1 MKQVYKIT
9 NTGKISSFRTTN
21 LIAKAFKMITSKFS
35 NTDNI
40 YVIKTAD

>member
-21 LIAKAFKMITSKFS
+21 FIAKAFKAITRKFS
-35 NTDNI
+35 NIDSI
-40 YVIKTAD
+40 YVIKTVD